1 MTRRFLVAVAVLL
14 FAQTTFAQFGQSNLN
29 RLTDL
34 AVRLSRD
41 AQDFA
46 DANYRNYS
54 NSIRTNRSDVEVV
67 MLSQQFW
74 GSIASVL
81 QDGQ

>member
-1 MTRRFLVAVAVLL
+1 MTRRLLIAVAVLL

-34 AVRLSRD
+34 AARLSRD

-54 NSIRTNRSDVEVV
+54 NSFRTSRSDVEAV
-67 MLSQQFW
+67 MLTQQF
-74 GSIASVL
+74 GAGITSVL